1 MSKKHKKRFSP
12 SPSGQPRPAGKPV
25 SRPVVSPRP
34 AVVLSEE
41 AEPVAERR
49 PVPVWLVALLVL
61 LIYVGDMYVMDHGAD
76 LMGKAG
82 PFPKEVFDPFR
93 TYQEVVDRNPESPF
107 DKVMK
112 SGKGKY
118 ELYCSPCHGSSGL
131 GNPATGIPPLA
142 GSEWVKTIG
151 PGRAIRI
158 VLLAVRGPITVS
170 GKPWDNPGMLAW
182 GPQLT
187 DEDIA
192 AILSYVRANNEW
204 GNKASIVMPEAVKQ
218 LRDAHASRSE
228 PWSADEL
235 LKFPDSQ

>member
-1 MSKKHKKRFSP
+1 MSRKHKRHSSP
-12 SPSGQPRPAGKPV
+12 SPSGQSRPAGNPDWL
-25 SRPVVSPRP
+25 P
-34 AVVLSEE
+34 AVALSEE

-49 PVPVWLVALLVL
+49 PVPVWLIALLVL

-93 TYQEVVDRNPESPF
+93 TYQEVADRNPESPF
-107 DKVMK
+107 DKAMK

-142 GSEWVKTIG
+142 GSEWVKTTG
-151 PGRAIRI
+151 PGRGIRI
-158 VLLAVRGPITVS
+158 VLNAIRGPISVS
-170 GKPWDNPGMLAW
+170 GKMWDNPGMLAW
-182 GPQLT
+182 GPQLS

-192 AILSYVRANNEW
+192 AILSYVRANNDW
-204 GNKASIVMPEAVKQ
+204 GNKASIVTPAAVKQ
-218 LRDAHASRSE
+218 VRDANASRTD
-228 PWSADEL
+228 PWSGDEVQRV
-235 LKFPDSQ
+235 SETE